1 MMEGVVGFAGNLV
14 DLVDV
19 DDAALRALDVVVGR
33 LQQFEDDV
41 LDVLADIASFRERRR
56 IGNGER
62 NVENARQRLRQ
73 QCLA

>member
-1 MMEGVVGFAGNLV
+1 MRPHSVPASGRIARMVRKRQVVGFAGNLV

-41 LDVLADIASFRERRR
+41 LSQNE
-56 IGNGER
+56 
-62 NVENARQRLRQ
+62 Q
-73 QCLA
+73 